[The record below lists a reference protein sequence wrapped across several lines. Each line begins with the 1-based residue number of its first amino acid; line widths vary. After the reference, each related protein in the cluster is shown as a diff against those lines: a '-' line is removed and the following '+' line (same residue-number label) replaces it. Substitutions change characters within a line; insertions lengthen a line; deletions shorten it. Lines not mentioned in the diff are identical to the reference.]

1 MTGLIVRRLA
11 LGLVTMWVVSLLVF
25 ASTEI
30 LPGDVAESIL
40 GKEAPDDVIAVMR
53 ERLGLNEPA
62 YVRYWDWLSG
72 LFVGDLGVSL
82 GSGREISELI
92 DDRLWNTVRLAS
104 VTAIIAVPL
113 AVILGLISAMR
124 AGTVMDRSISVGT
137 LCMISLP
144 EFFVA
149 ALLVYVFAVQLRW
162 LPALPIVRPD
172 QSLWSS
178 LTAMA
183 LPVMTLTFAVLAHM
197 ARMTRNAVINV
208 LSSAYVEMALLKGV
222 PNWRIILFHAFPNAL
237 SPIINVIA
245 LNLAYLVAGVVI
257 VETAFGYPGLARLM
271 VDGVATRDIPLVQAC
286 GMIFCATY
294 VSLNLLADILSILSN
309 PRLRTQ
315 K

>member
-1 MTGLIVRRLA
+1 MRNLILRRLA

-25 ASTEI
+25 ASTEV

-40 GKEAPDDVIAVMR
+40 GKEAPDEVIAAMR
-53 ERLGLNEPA
+53 ERLGLNRPA

-72 LFVGDLGVSL
+72 LLVGDLGVSL
-82 GSGREISELI
+82 GSGRPIAELI

-113 AVILGLISAMR
+113 AVILGLVSAMK
-124 AGTVMDRSISVGT
+124 AGTLMDRSISIGT

-149 ALLVYVFAVQLRW
+149 ALLVYIFAVKLRW
-162 LPALPIVRPD
+162 LPALPSVNPNSSIWE
-172 QSLWSS
+172 SLMS
-178 LTAMA
+178 MA
-183 LPVMTLTFAVLAHM
+183 LPIMTLTFAVLAHM

-208 LSSAYVEMALLKGV
+208 LSSAYIEMALLKGV

-257 VETAFGYPGLARLM
+257 VETAFSYPGLARLM
-271 VDGVATRDIPLVQAC
+271 VDGVATRDIPMIQAC

-294 VSLNLLADILSILSN
+294 VSLNLLADILSILTN

-315 K
+315 N

>member
-40 GKEAPDDVIAVMR
+40 GKEAPDDVIAAMR

-62 YVRYWDWLSG
+62 YVRYWHWLSG

-124 AGTVMDRSISVGT
+124 AGTFLDRSISIGT

>member
-1 MTGLIVRRLA
+1 MTGLIFRRLA

-124 AGTVMDRSISVGT
+124 AGTFLDRSISIGT

-178 LTAMA
+178 LTSMA

>member
-124 AGTVMDRSISVGT
+124 AGTVMDRSISIGT

-197 ARMTRNAVINV
+197 ARMTRNAVFNV

>member
-1 MTGLIVRRLA
+1 MTGLIFRRLA

-40 GKEAPDDVIAVMR
+40 GKEAPDDVIAAMR

-124 AGTVMDRSISVGT
+124 AETVMDRSISIGT
-137 LCMISLP
+137 LCLISLP

-162 LPALPIVRPD
+162 LPAIPNVRPD

-178 LTAMA
+178 LISMA
-183 LPVMTLTFAVLAHM
+183 LPIMTLTFAVLAHM

-271 VDGVATRDIPLVQAC
+271 VDAVGTRDVPLVQAC

-294 VSLNLLADILSILSN
+294 VSLNLVADILSILCN

>member
-1 MTGLIVRRLA
+1 MRNLILRRLA

-25 ASTEI
+25 ASTEV

-40 GKEAPDDVIAVMR
+40 GKEAPDEVIAAMR
-53 ERLGLNEPA
+53 ERLGLNRPA
-62 YVRYWDWLSG
+62 HVRYWDWLSG
-72 LFVGDLGVSL
+72 LLVGDFGVSL
-82 GSGREISELI
+82 GSGRPIAELI

-113 AVILGLISAMR
+113 AVILGLVSAMK
-124 AGTVMDRSISVGT
+124 AGTLMDRSISIGT

-149 ALLVYVFAVQLRW
+149 ALLVYIFAVKLRW
-162 LPALPIVRPD
+162 LPALPSVNPNSSI
-172 QSLWSS
+172 WES
-178 LTAMA
+178 LTSMA
-183 LPVMTLTFAVLAHM
+183 LPIMTLTFAVLAHM

-208 LSSAYVEMALLKGV
+208 LSSAYIEMALLKGV

-257 VETAFGYPGLARLM
+257 VETAFSYPGLARLM
-271 VDGVATRDIPLVQAC
+271 VDGVATRDIPMIQAC

-294 VSLNLLADILSILSN
+294 VSLNLLADILSILTN

-315 K
+315 N

>member
-1 MTGLIVRRLA
+1 MTGLIFRRLA

-124 AGTVMDRSISVGT
+124 AGTVMDRSISIGT

-286 GMIFCATY
+286 EMIFCATY

>member
-1 MTGLIVRRLA
+1 MTGLIFRRLA

-124 AGTVMDRSISVGT
+124 AGTFLDRSISIGT

>member
-1 MTGLIVRRLA
+1 MTGLIFRRLA

-124 AGTVMDRSISVGT
+124 AGTFLDRSISIGT

-271 VDGVATRDIPLVQAC
+271 VDAVGTRDVPLVQAC

-294 VSLNLLADILSILSN
+294 VLLNLLADILSILSN

>member
-1 MTGLIVRRLA
+1 MTGLIFRRLA

-124 AGTVMDRSISVGT
+124 AGTVMDRSISIGT

-294 VSLNLLADILSILSN
+294 VSLNLIADILSILSN

>member
-1 MTGLIVRRLA
+1 MTGLIFRRLA

-62 YVRYWDWLSG
+62 YVRYWHWLSG

-124 AGTVMDRSISVGT
+124 AGTFLDRSISIGT

-172 QSLWSS
+172 QSLWSA

-271 VDGVATRDIPLVQAC
+271 VDAVGTRDVPLVQAC

-294 VSLNLLADILSILSN
+294 VLLNLLADILSILSN

>member
-1 MTGLIVRRLA
+1 MAGLILRRLA
-11 LGLVTMWVVSLLVF
+11 LGMVTMWVVSLLVF

-40 GKEAPDDVIAVMR
+40 GKEAPDEVIAVMR

-62 YVRYWDWLSG
+62 HVRYWDWLSG

-82 GSGREISELI
+82 GSGREISELV

-124 AGTVMDRSISVGT
+124 AGTVMDRSISIGT

-172 QSLWSS
+172 QSLWSLLFS
-178 LTAMA
+178 MA

-208 LSSAYVEMALLKGV
+208 LSSAYVEMALLKGI

-271 VDGVATRDIPLVQAC
+271 VDAVGTRDVPLVQAC

-294 VSLNLLADILSILSN
+294 VLLNLLADILSILSN

>member
-1 MTGLIVRRLA
+1 MAGLILRRLA

-40 GKEAPDDVIAVMR
+40 GKEAPDDVVSAMR
-53 ERLGLNEPA
+53 ERLGLNRPA
-62 YVRYWDWLSG
+62 YVRYWDWFSG
-72 LFVGDLGVSL
+72 LFVGNLGVSL

-124 AGTVMDRSISVGT
+124 AGTFMDRSISIGT

-149 ALLVYVFAVQLRW
+149 ALLVYIFAVKLQW
-162 LPALPIVRPD
+162 LPALPSVSPD
-172 QSLWSS
+172 QSIWSS
-178 LTAMA
+178 LSSMA
-183 LPVMTLTFAVLAHM
+183 LPIMTLTFAVLAHM

-208 LSSAYVEMALLKGV
+208 LSSAYVEMALLKGI

-257 VETAFGYPGLARLM
+257 VETAFSYPGLARLM

-294 VSLNLLADILSILSN
+294 VSLNLLADILSIISN

>member
-1 MTGLIVRRLA
+1 MTGLIFRRLA

-124 AGTVMDRSISVGT
+124 AGTVMDRSISIGT

-315 K
+315 E

>member
-1 MTGLIVRRLA
+1 MPLLIVRRLA
-11 LGLVTMWVVSLLVF
+11 LGIFTMWIVSLLVF

-40 GKEAPDDVIAVMR
+40 GKEAPDEQITAMR
-53 ERLGLNEPA
+53 ERLGLNDPA
-62 YVRYWDWLSG
+62 YLRYWNWLSG

-92 DDRLWNTVRLAS
+92 NDRIWNTVRLAA
-104 VTAIIAVPL
+104 VTSIIAVPL
-113 AVILGLISAMR
+113 AVTLGLVSAMR
-124 AGTVMDRSISVGT
+124 AGTVMDRSISIGT
-137 LCMISLP
+137 LCMMSLP

-149 ALLVYVFAVQLRW
+149 TLLVFVFAVQLRW
-162 LPALPIVRPD
+162 LPAVPNVRPD

-178 LTAMA
+178 LTSIA
-183 LPVMTLTFAVLAHM
+183 LPVMTLTFGVLAHM

-208 LSSAYVEMALLKGV
+208 LSSAYIEMALLKGV
-222 PNWRIILFHAFPNAL
+222 LNWRIILFHAFPNAL

-271 VDGVATRDIPLVQAC
+271 VEAVGTRDIPLVQAC

-294 VSLNLLADILSILSN
+294 VLLNLFADVISILSN

>member
-1 MTGLIVRRLA
+1 MTGLIFRRLA

-62 YVRYWDWLSG
+62 YVRYWHWLSG

-124 AGTVMDRSISVGT
+124 AGTFLDRSISIGT

-208 LSSAYVEMALLKGV
+208 LSSAYVEMALLKGI

-271 VDGVATRDIPLVQAC
+271 VDAVGTRDVPLVQAC

>member
-1 MTGLIVRRLA
+1 MTGLIFRRLA

-62 YVRYWDWLSG
+62 YVRYWHWLSG

-124 AGTVMDRSISVGT
+124 AGTFLDRSISIGT

-178 LTAMA
+178 LTSMA

-208 LSSAYVEMALLKGV
+208 LSSAYVEMALLKGI

-271 VDGVATRDIPLVQAC
+271 VDAVGTRDVPLVQAC

-294 VSLNLLADILSILSN
+294 VLLNLLADILSILSN

>member
-1 MTGLIVRRLA
+1 MTGLIFRRLA

-124 AGTVMDRSISVGT
+124 AGTVMDRSISIGT

-208 LSSAYVEMALLKGV
+208 LSSAYVEMALSKGD

-257 VETAFGYPGLARLM
+257 VETAFGYPGLARLT

-309 PRLRTQ
+309 PRLRAQ

>member
-1 MTGLIVRRLA
+1 MTGLIFRRLA

-40 GKEAPDDVIAVMR
+40 GKEAPDDVIEAMR
-53 ERLGLNEPA
+53 ERLGLNRPA
-62 YVRYWDWLSG
+62 YVRYWDWFSG

-113 AVILGLISAMR
+113 AVVLGLISAMR
-124 AGTVMDRSISVGT
+124 AGTKMDRSISVGT

-149 ALLVYVFAVQLRW
+149 ALLVYIFAVKLRW
-162 LPALPIVRPD
+162 LPALPSVRPD
-172 QSLWSS
+172 QSVWSM
-178 LTAMA
+178 LTSMA
-183 LPVMTLTFAVLAHM
+183 LPIMTLTFAVLAHM

-208 LSSAYVEMALLKGV
+208 LSSAYIEMALLKGV

-315 K
+315 

>member
-1 MTGLIVRRLA
+1 
-11 LGLVTMWVVSLLVF
+11 
-25 ASTEI
+25 
-30 LPGDVAESIL
+30 
-40 GKEAPDDVIAVMR
+40 
-53 ERLGLNEPA
+53 
-62 YVRYWDWLSG
+62 
-72 LFVGDLGVSL
+72 
-82 GSGREISELI
+82 
-92 DDRLWNTVRLAS
+92 
-104 VTAIIAVPL
+104 
-113 AVILGLISAMR
+113 
-124 AGTVMDRSISVGT
+124 MDRSISIGT

-178 LTAMA
+178 LTSIA

-271 VDGVATRDIPLVQAC
+271 VDAVGTRDVPLVQAC

-294 VSLNLLADILSILSN
+294 VLLNLLADVLSILSN

>member
-1 MTGLIVRRLA
+1 MTGLIFRRLA
-11 LGLVTMWVVSLLVF
+11 LGLVTMWVISLLVF

-124 AGTVMDRSISVGT
+124 AGTFLDRSISIGT

>member
-1 MTGLIVRRLA
+1 MTGLIFRRLA

-124 AGTVMDRSISVGT
+124 AGTFLDRSISIGT

-172 QSLWSS
+172 QSLWSA
-178 LTAMA
+178 LTSMA

-294 VSLNLLADILSILSN
+294 VLLNLLADILSILSN

>member
-1 MTGLIVRRLA
+1 MTGLIFRRLA

-124 AGTVMDRSISVGT
+124 AGTVMDRSISIGT

>member
-1 MTGLIVRRLA
+1 MTGLIFRRLA

-124 AGTVMDRSISVGT
+124 AGTVMDRSISIGT

-172 QSLWSS
+172 QSLWSA
-178 LTAMA
+178 LTSMA

-245 LNLAYLVAGVVI
+245 LNLAYLVASVVI

-271 VDGVATRDIPLVQAC
+271 VDAVATRDIPLVQAC